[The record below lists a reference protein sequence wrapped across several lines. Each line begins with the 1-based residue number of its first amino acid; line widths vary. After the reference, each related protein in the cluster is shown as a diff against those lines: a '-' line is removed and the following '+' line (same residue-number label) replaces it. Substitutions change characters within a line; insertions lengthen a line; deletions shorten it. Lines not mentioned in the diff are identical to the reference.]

1 MYIPKATA
9 QEIQTLLS
17 QQGTPF
23 KTGINRSEPG
33 FPTEADYAEAT
44 AIVNEYIE
52 ILAEDKN
59 LNSAE
64 LATAVAAVWFESL
77 AKGGAE

>member
-9 QEIQTLLS
+9 QEIHTLLS

-23 KTGINRSEPG
+23 KTGIDHSEPG
-33 FPTEADYAEAT
+33 FPTEADYTEAVGIANECIESVAE
-44 AIVNEYIE
+44 E
-52 ILAEDKN
+52 KN

-64 LATAVAAVWFESL
+64 LATAVAAIWFESQ
-77 AKGGAE
+77 AKGV